1 MVDIMDVYKSL
12 NNSIETVIKNWNSN
26 EMLNFVPDH
35 LKTQKVCKDS
45 IKKLLY
51 LLRYVPE
58 LENGGTL
65 KCVPDCCKKQEMC
78 NKAVDNYPHVLEFV
92 PECYK
97 TPKNA

>member
-58 LENGGTL
+58 QYKTQQMCDKVILENGGTL
-65 KCVPDCCKKQEMC
+65 KCVPDCCKKQECVIKQLIITLMC
-78 NKAVDNYPHVLEFV
+78 
-92 PECYK
+92 
-97 TPKNA
+97 